1 MKNIKK
7 TLVITGLIFFL
18 VIYIYTFLPS
28 VLSWGPGPNYKNVSV
43 HTTVNVTQG
52 YPEIRNITCNN
63 RTALTLNA
71 GSTQTMT
78 CTISI
83 RDYNGGGDISYING
97 TFYYYLNQSSDPNDN
112 NVHYTNTTCTNGT
125 VNGYDVNWT
134 CAFDI
139 YYYANNGSWR
149 ANMSVI
155 DKYNLTAR
163 SYTNVTINQLYAL
176 NVTNLIDFMNM
187 AVGDTSLTPV
197 VANITN
203 FGNMN
208 INISIYG
215 FGGDNETTGANYA
228 MLCDIRNIT
237 LPNERY
243 SLSSIGYDTMTPV
256 TNTYAPIPG
265 FTIIQQTDDA
275 QQVIN
280 STYWR
285 LHVNLTSNPF
295 GVCNGTVVFSA
306 QAP

>member
-28 VLSWGPGPNYKNVSV
+28 VLSWGPGANYKNYSV
-43 HTTVNVTQG
+43 HTTVNVIQG

-63 RTALTLNA
+63 RTALTLTA
-71 GSTQTMT
+71 GSTKTIV
-78 CTISI
+78 CIISI
-83 RDYNGGGDISYING
+83 RDYNGGADINFTNG
-97 TFYYYLNQSSDPNDN
+97 TFYYNINASSDPDDN

-134 CAFDI
+134 CAFDVL
-139 YYYANNGSWR
+139 YYANNGTWR
-149 ANMSVI
+149 ANFSVT
-155 DKYNLTAR
+155 DKYNMTTR
-163 SYTNVTINQLYAL
+163 SYTNVTISQLYAL
-176 NVTNLIDFMNM
+176 NVTNLIDFLDM

-265 FTIIQQTDDA
+265 FTIAQQTDDN

-295 GVCNGTVVFSA
+295 GICNGTVVFSA